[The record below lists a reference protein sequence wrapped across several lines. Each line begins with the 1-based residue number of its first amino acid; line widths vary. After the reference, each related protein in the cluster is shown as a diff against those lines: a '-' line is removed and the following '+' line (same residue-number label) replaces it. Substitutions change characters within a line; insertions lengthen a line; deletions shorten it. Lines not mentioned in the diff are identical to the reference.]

1 MLNFQGVFWVKT
13 DTNLQEF
20 LKHGHV
26 ANVYTKPPFVHVLK
40 ADVFLP
46 THFGCA
52 YCSVLLSKY
61 LYKNSIY
68 QGKYLIKSC
77 ENS

>member
-1 MLNFQGVFWVKT
+1 MLNFQGVWVKT
-13 DTNLQEF
+13 ETNLQEF

-26 ANVYTKPPFVHVLK
+26 ANVYTKPPFVQVLK
-40 ADVFLP
+40 ADVFLT

-61 LYKNSIY
+61 LKNSIY
-68 QGKYLIKSC
+68 QSKYLIKSC